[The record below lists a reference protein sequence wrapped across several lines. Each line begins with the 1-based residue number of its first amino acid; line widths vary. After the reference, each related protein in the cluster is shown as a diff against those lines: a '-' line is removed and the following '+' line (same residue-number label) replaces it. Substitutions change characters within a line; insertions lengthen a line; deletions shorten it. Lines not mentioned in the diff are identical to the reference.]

1 MRARARAAPESGGEP
16 TMRHE
21 PLSLDDR
28 KAGRPPTP
36 DAGFARE
43 RRFVR
48 RLHRMRTLGLGLGA
62 LCVASVLRLHEAPLG
77 WWLLLAFNGLLWPH
91 VALFLSSRST
101 NPRRMEIR
109 NLLADSALGGM
120 WIAVMQFNLL
130 PSVLVATMLAIDKV
144 SVGGERLLLRTLASV
159 AAGCAV
165 TSALLGFPVSLATPM
180 SVIVACMPLLVVYPV
195 AIIGIAFGLARRVAE
210 QNRRL
215 EELGRTDV
223 LTGLANRRQGLATA
237 ESELARHFRT
247 GRPAALIV
255 LDIDYFKRIN
265 DRYGHPAGD
274 AVLRGVADVL
284 RECCRAT
291 DTPARYGGD
300 EFLLILPE
308 TDLRGA
314 EEAAA
319 RIRRTLAAATFE
331 LAPGLECT
339 VSIGAA
345 EANREIVNVDAW
357 IQRADAA
364 LYRAKGA
371 GRDRFEGGAAAA
383 TEAAVP

>member
-1 MRARARAAPESGGEP
+1 MS
-16 TMRHE
+16 HKS
-21 PLSLDDR
+21 LSLDDR
-28 KAGRPPTP
+28 KAGRQPAP
-36 DAGFARE
+36 DAGIARE

-77 WWLLLAFNGLLWPH
+77 WWLLLAFNGLVWPH
-91 VALFLSSRST
+91 VALLLSSRST
-101 NPRRMEIR
+101 NPRQVEVR

-130 PSVLVATMLAIDKV
+130 PSVLLATMLAIDKV
-144 SVGGERLLLRTLASV
+144 SVGGERLLVRALV
-159 AAGCAV
+159 CIVVGCAV
-165 TSALLGFPVSLATPM
+165 TSALLGFPVRLATPM
-180 SVIVACMPLLVVYPV
+180 AVIVACIPLLVVYPV
-195 AIIGIAFGLARRVAE
+195 AISSIAFGLARRVAE

-223 LTGLANRRQGLATA
+223 LTGLANRRQGLASA

-247 GRPAALIV
+247 GRPVALIV

-265 DRYGHPAGD
+265 DRFGHPGGD

-284 RECCRAT
+284 RECCRTT

-300 EFLLILPE
+300 EFLVILPE

-314 EEAAA
+314 EEVAA
-319 RIRRTLAAATFE
+319 RIRRTLAATTFV

-345 EANREIVNVDAW
+345 EASREIVNVDAW

-371 GRDRFEGGAAAA
+371 GRDRFYGSTAAA
-383 TEAAVP
+383 TDGAVP

>member
-1 MRARARAAPESGGEP
+1 
-16 TMRHE
+16 
-21 PLSLDDR
+21 
-28 KAGRPPTP
+28 
-36 DAGFARE
+36 
-43 RRFVR
+43 
-48 RLHRMRTLGLGLGA
+48 MRTLGYGLGA
-62 LCVASVLRLHEAPLG
+62 LCVASVLRLHDAPLG
-77 WWLLLAFNGLLWPH
+77 WWLLLGFNGFLWPH
-91 VALFLSSRST
+91 VARLMSSRSA
-101 NPRRMEIR
+101 NPKAVEIR
-109 NLLADSALGGM
+109 NLLADSAMGGM

-130 PSVLVATMLAIDKV
+130 PSVLLGTMLAIDKI
-144 SVGGERLLLRTLASV
+144 SVGGERLLLRATIAM
-159 AAGCAV
+159 AAGCVA
-165 TSALLGFPVSLATPM
+165 TSALLGFPVDLASPM
-180 SVIVACMPLLVVYPV
+180 PVIVACVPFLVIYPV
-195 AIIGIAFGLARRVAE
+195 AISTIAFRLARRVND

-247 GRPAALIV
+247 SRPVALIM

-265 DRYGHPAGD
+265 DQYGHPAGD

-284 RECCRAT
+284 RESCRAT
-291 DTPARYGGD
+291 DTPARHGGD

-314 EEAAA
+314 EEVAA
-319 RIRRTLAAATFE
+319 RIRRTLAAMAFE

-345 EANREIVNVDAW
+345 EAGRDIVNVDAW

-364 LYRAKGA
+364 LYRAKGL
-371 GRDRFEGGAAAA
+371 GRDRFVGTAAAA
-383 TEAAVP
+383 RAESTPALDPDPPH